1 MAGREVGML
10 HRLAQADLRR
20 TDPGL
25 YADGGNLYL
34 QVTVNGES
42 VSRSWIFRFA
52 IGGKRREMGLGPVHT
67 VTLKDAR
74 AKAAELR
81 KLVYEGRDPIAE
93 RDAQKAAL
101 AAATAKRMTFDECA
115 ASYSRA
121 HSPKWSA
128 KHAYQWGSAMTRFAS
143 PALGKLPV
151 DVIDVGLVVK
161 VLEPIWHERPEVA
174 SRLRGP
180 IESVLA
186 WASVRGFRQ
195 GGDNPARWTNHL
207 EELLPSRREI
217 LPVEHFAALA
227 YREVPG
233 LMVKLR
239 ERSGIVERALEF
251 LTLTAS
257 RSGEVLGA
265 RWDEIDFAERLW
277 TVPAERMKSRREHRV
292 PLCNRALAILGEMR
306 SCRRN
311 QFLFPSERRGNLG
324 ESPMRELLKRLGY
337 KTTVHGMRSA
347 FRDWCGEHT
356 NFPRE
361 ICEAALAHAVGNKV
375 EQAYRRGDALEK
387 RRRLMAAWADYCNK
401 PLTADAVVTPLRKV
415 VADA

>member
-1 MAGREVGML
+1 ML
-10 HRLAQADLRR
+10 HKLTQADLRR
-20 TDPGL
+20 TTPGL

-34 QVTVNGES
+34 QVAVNGDS
-42 VSRSWIFRFA
+42 VARSWIFRFA
-52 IGGKRREMGLGPVHT
+52 IDGKRREMGLGAVHT
-67 VTLKDAR
+67 FGLKDAR

-93 RDAQKAAL
+93 RDAQRAAL
-101 AAATAKRMTFDECA
+101 AAASAKRRTFDECV

-143 PALGKLPV
+143 PVLGKLPV
-151 DVIDVGLVVK
+151 DIIDVSFVVR

-174 SRLRGP
+174 SRLRGA

-186 WASVRGFRQ
+186 WATVRQFRS
-195 GGDNPARWTNHL
+195 GDNPARWTNHL

-227 YREVPG
+227 YRDVPG
-233 LMVKLR
+233 LIAKLR
-239 ERSGIVERALEF
+239 ERSGIVGRALEF
-251 LTLTAS
+251 LILTAS

-265 RWDEIDFAERLW
+265 RWDEIGLAERVW

-292 PLCNRALAILGEMR
+292 PLCDRALAILNEMKLY
-306 SCRRN
+306 RRN
-311 QFLFPSERRGNLG
+311 GFVFPSERRENLG

-337 KTTVHGMRSA
+337 KATIHGMRSA
-347 FRDWCGEHT
+347 FRDWAGEQT
-356 NFPRE
+356 NFARE
-361 ICEAALAHAVGNKV
+361 VCEAALAHAIGNKV

-387 RRRLMAAWADYCNK
+387 RRRLMEAWADFCSR
-401 PLTADAVVTPLRKV
+401 P
-415 VADA
+415 VAQGATITKLHVGNLG

>member
-1 MAGREVGML
+1 ML
-10 HRLAQADLRR
+10 HKLTQADLRR
-20 TDPGL
+20 TTPGL
-25 YADGGNLYL
+25 FADGGNLYL
-34 QVTVNGES
+34 QVTVNGDS
-42 VSRSWIFRFA
+42 VARSWIFRFA
-52 IGGKRREMGLGPVHT
+52 IDGKRREMGLGAVHT
-67 VTLKDAR
+67 FGLKDAR

-93 RDAQKAAL
+93 RDAQRAAL
-101 AAATAKRMTFDECA
+101 AAASAKRRTFDECV

-143 PALGKLPV
+143 PVLGKLPV
-151 DVIDVGLVVK
+151 DIIDVSFVVR

-174 SRLRGP
+174 SRLRGA

-186 WASVRGFRQ
+186 WATVRQFRS
-195 GGDNPARWTNHL
+195 GDNPARWTNHL

-227 YREVPG
+227 YRDVPG
-233 LMVKLR
+233 LIAKLR
-239 ERSGIVERALEF
+239 ERSGIVGRALEF
-251 LTLTAS
+251 LILTAS

-265 RWDEIDFAERLW
+265 RWDEIGLAERVW

-292 PLCNRALAILGEMR
+292 PLCDRALAILNEMKLY
-306 SCRRN
+306 RRN
-311 QFLFPSERRGNLG
+311 GFVFPSERRENLG

-337 KTTVHGMRSA
+337 KATIHGMRST
-347 FRDWCGEHT
+347 FRDWAGEQT
-356 NFPRE
+356 NFARE
-361 ICEAALAHAVGNKV
+361 VCEAALAHAIGNKV

-387 RRRLMAAWADYCNK
+387 RRRLMEAWADFCSR
-401 PLTADAVVTPLRKV
+401 P
-415 VADA
+415 VAQGATITKLHVGNLG

>member
-1 MAGREVGML
+1 ML
-10 HRLAQADLRR
+10 HKLTQADLRR
-20 TDPGL
+20 TTPGL

-34 QVTVNGES
+34 QVAVNGDS
-42 VSRSWIFRFA
+42 VARSWIFRFA
-52 IGGKRREMGLGPVHT
+52 IDGKRREMGLGAVHT
-67 VTLKDAR
+67 FGLKDAR

-93 RDAQKAAL
+93 RDAQRAAL
-101 AAATAKRMTFDECA
+101 AAASAKRRTFDECV

-143 PALGKLPV
+143 PVLGKLPV
-151 DVIDVGLVVK
+151 DIIDVSFVVR

-174 SRLRGP
+174 SRLRGA

-186 WASVRGFRQ
+186 WATVRQFRS
-195 GGDNPARWTNHL
+195 GDNPARWTNHL

-227 YREVPG
+227 YRDVPG
-233 LMVKLR
+233 LIAKLR
-239 ERSGIVERALEF
+239 ERSGIVGRALEF
-251 LTLTAS
+251 LILTAS

-265 RWDEIDFAERLW
+265 RWDEIGLAERVW

-292 PLCNRALAILGEMR
+292 PLCDRALAILNEMKLY
-306 SCRRN
+306 RRN
-311 QFLFPSERRGNLG
+311 GFVFPSERRENLG

-337 KTTVHGMRSA
+337 KATIHGMRST
-347 FRDWCGEHT
+347 FRDWAGEQT
-356 NFPRE
+356 NFARE
-361 ICEAALAHAVGNKV
+361 VCEAALAHAIGNKV

-387 RRRLMAAWADYCNK
+387 RRRLMEAWADFCSR
-401 PLTADAVVTPLRKV
+401 P
-415 VADA
+415 VAQGATITKLHVGNLG

>member
-1 MAGREVGML
+1 ML
-10 HRLAQADLRR
+10 HKLTAADLRR
-20 TDPGL
+20 TAPGL

-34 QVTVNGES
+34 QVTVNGDN
-42 VSRSWIFRFA
+42 VSRSWIFRFG
-52 IGGKRREMGLGPVHT
+52 INGKRRDMGLGAVHT
-67 VTLKDAR
+67 VGLKDAR
-74 AKAAELR
+74 AKATELR

-128 KHAYQWGSAMTRFAS
+128 KHSFQWSSAMTRFAS
-143 PALGKLPV
+143 PILGKLPV

-161 VLEPIWHERPEVA
+161 VLEPIWHERPETA
-174 SRLRGP
+174 SRLRGG

-186 WASVRGFRQ
+186 WATVRGFRQ
-195 GGDNPARWTNHL
+195 GDNPARWTNHL

-217 LPVEHFAALA
+217 LPVEHFAALP

-233 LMVKLR
+233 LVQKLR
-239 ERSGIVERALEF
+239 ALDGVRERALE
-251 LTLTAS
+251 LLILCAS
-257 RSGEVLGA
+257 RAGEILGA
-265 RWDEIDFAERLW
+265 RWDEIDLADRIW
-277 TVPAERMKSRREHRV
+277 TVPAERMKGRREHRI
-292 PLCNRALAILGEMR
+292 PLCHRAIAILDEMKL
-306 SCRRN
+306 CRRN
-311 QFLFPSERRGNLG
+311 DFVFPGDRRENMG
-324 ESPMRELLKRLGY
+324 ETPMRELLKRLGY

-347 FRDWCGEHT
+347 FRDWAGEQT

-361 ICEAALAHAVGNKV
+361 VCEAALAHVVGNGV

-387 RRRLMAAWADYCNK
+387 RGRLMQAWADFCGQ
-401 PLTADAVVTPLRKV
+401 PAPAGATVTPLR
-415 VADA
+415 AHISA

>member
-1 MAGREVGML
+1 MVGKEVGML
-10 HRLAQADLRR
+10 HKLTQADLRR
-20 TDPGL
+20 TTPGL

-34 QVTVNGES
+34 QVTVNGARIA
-42 VSRSWIFRFA
+42 RSWIFRFA
-52 IGGKRREMGLGPVHT
+52 IAGKRREMGLGAIGT
-67 VTLKDAR
+67 FGLKDAR

-101 AAATAKRMTFDECA
+101 AAATAKRLTFDECV

-143 PALGKLPV
+143 PVLGKLPV
-151 DVIDVGLVVK
+151 DIIDVGLVVK
-161 VLEPIWHERPEVA
+161 ILEPIWHERPEAA
-174 SRLRGP
+174 SRLRGA

-195 GGDNPARWTNHL
+195 GDNPARWTNHL

-233 LMVKLR
+233 LIAKLR

-251 LTLTAS
+251 LILTAS

-265 RWDEIDFAERLW
+265 RWDEIDLTKRVW
-277 TVPAERMKSRREHRV
+277 IIPAERMKGRREHRV
-292 PLCNRALAILGEMR
+292 PLCDAAVAILNEMKLYQ
-306 SCRRN
+306 RN
-311 QFLFPSERRGNLG
+311 GFVFPSDRRENLG

-337 KTTVHGMRSA
+337 QTTIHGMRSSFRTWAAEQTA
-347 FRDWCGEHT
+347 FSHDVVEQ
-356 NFPRE
+356 
-361 ICEAALAHAVGNKV
+361 ALAHAVGTAV
-375 EQAYRRGDALEK
+375 ERAYKRTDLFEK
-387 RRRLMAAWADYCNK
+387 RARLMQQWSDFLARPAAVGDVI
-401 PLTADAVVTPLRKV
+401 PMRERRQ
-415 VADA
+415 

>member
-1 MAGREVGML
+1 ML
-10 HRLAQADLRR
+10 HKLTQADLRR
-20 TDPGL
+20 TTPGL

-34 QVTVNGES
+34 QVAVNGDS
-42 VSRSWIFRFA
+42 VARSWIFRFA
-52 IGGKRREMGLGPVHT
+52 IDGKRREMGLGAVHT
-67 VTLKDAR
+67 FGLKDAR

-93 RDAQKAAL
+93 RDAQRAAL
-101 AAATAKRMTFDECA
+101 AAASAKRRTFDECV

-143 PALGKLPV
+143 PVLGKLPV
-151 DVIDVGLVVK
+151 DIIDVSFVVR

-174 SRLRGP
+174 SRLRGA

-186 WASVRGFRQ
+186 WATVRQFRS
-195 GGDNPARWTNHL
+195 GDNPARWTNHL

-227 YREVPG
+227 YRDVPG
-233 LMVKLR
+233 LIAKLR
-239 ERSGIVERALEF
+239 ERSGIVGRALEF
-251 LTLTAS
+251 LILTAS

-265 RWDEIDFAERLW
+265 RWDEIGLAERVW

-292 PLCNRALAILGEMR
+292 PLCDRALAILNEMKLY
-306 SCRRN
+306 RRN
-311 QFLFPSERRGNLG
+311 GFVFPSERRENLG

-337 KTTVHGMRSA
+337 KATIHGMRST
-347 FRDWCGEHT
+347 FRDWAGEQT
-356 NFPRE
+356 NFARE
-361 ICEAALAHAVGNKV
+361 VCEAALAHAIGNKV
-375 EQAYRRGDALEK
+375 EQTYRRGDALEK
-387 RRRLMAAWADYCNK
+387 RRRLMEAWADFCSR
-401 PLTADAVVTPLRKV
+401 P
-415 VADA
+415 VAQGATITKLHVGNLG

>member
-1 MAGREVGML
+1 ML
-10 HRLAQADLRR
+10 HKLTQADLRR
-20 TDPGL
+20 TTPGL

-34 QVTVNGES
+34 QVAVNGDS
-42 VSRSWIFRFA
+42 VARSWIFRFA
-52 IGGKRREMGLGPVHT
+52 IDGKRREMGLGAVHT
-67 VTLKDAR
+67 FGLKDAR

-93 RDAQKAAL
+93 RDAQRAAL
-101 AAATAKRMTFDECA
+101 AAATAKRMTFDECV

-143 PALGKLPV
+143 PVLGKLPV
-151 DVIDVGLVVK
+151 DIIDVSFVVR

-174 SRLRGP
+174 SRLRGA

-186 WASVRGFRQ
+186 WATVRQFRS
-195 GGDNPARWTNHL
+195 GDNPARWTNHL

-227 YREVPG
+227 YRDVPG
-233 LMVKLR
+233 LIAKLR
-239 ERSGIVERALEF
+239 ERSGIVGRALEF
-251 LTLTAS
+251 LILTAS

-265 RWDEIDFAERLW
+265 RWDEIGLAERVW

-292 PLCNRALAILGEMR
+292 PLCDRALAILNEMKLY
-306 SCRRN
+306 RRN
-311 QFLFPSERRGNLG
+311 GFVFPSERRENLG

-337 KTTVHGMRSA
+337 KATIHGMRSA
-347 FRDWCGEHT
+347 FRDWAGEQT
-356 NFPRE
+356 NFARE
-361 ICEAALAHAVGNKV
+361 VCEAALAHAIGNKV

-387 RRRLMAAWADYCNK
+387 RRRLMEAWADFCSR
-401 PLTADAVVTPLRKV
+401 P
-415 VADA
+415 VAQGATITKLHVGNLG